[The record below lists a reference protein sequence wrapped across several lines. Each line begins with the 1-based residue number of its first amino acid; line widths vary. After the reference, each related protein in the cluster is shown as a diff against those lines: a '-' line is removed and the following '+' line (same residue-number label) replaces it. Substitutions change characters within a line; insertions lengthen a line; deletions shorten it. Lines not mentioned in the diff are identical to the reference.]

1 MALCSS
7 GLNHAQAALPIDVL
21 SFSSAFFQA
30 ARSASTAAASG
41 SLFDCTVICDL
52 PGPLA
57 RKPISRRPSFFH
69 LPRQYLSFVTD
80 VASNDPFGNHFARP
94 AVAAANNVES
104 FTSTVREMFTANSPE
119 RLWLT
124 ARMARAFVGHGDH
137 LSPPRSD
144 VQLRVEDLDDR
155 FVISFRGPRL
165 VERRE
170 PVIPVLASPG
180 FDRGIGHDRRTRS

>member
-21 SFSSAFFQA
+21 SFSSAFFQEARSASTAAASVQSNKLPDA

-124 ARMARAFVGHGDH
+124 ARMPRAR
-137 LSPPRSD
+137 S
-144 VQLRVEDLDDR
+144 
-155 FVISFRGPRL
+155 
-165 VERRE
+165 
-170 PVIPVLASPG
+170 
-180 FDRGIGHDRRTRS
+180 